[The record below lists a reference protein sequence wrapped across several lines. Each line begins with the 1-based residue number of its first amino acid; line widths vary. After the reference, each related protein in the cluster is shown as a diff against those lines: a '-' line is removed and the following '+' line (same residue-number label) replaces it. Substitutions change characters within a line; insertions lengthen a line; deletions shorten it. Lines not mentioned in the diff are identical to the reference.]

1 MPRWAIYSLASYGAL
16 LVADIVFLVAFG
28 KRFSI
33 IGQTYTGLACIAI
46 GFIGQIAN
54 DIQVIADRYR
64 E

>member
-1 MPRWAIYSLASYGAL
+1 MPRWAIYSLVIYGTL
-16 LVADIVFLVAFG
+16 LVADILLLVALG

-33 IGQTYTGLACIAI
+33 IGQTYTGLACMAL

-54 DIQVIADRYR
+54 DIKVIADRYH